1 MKVLM
6 MTDQEIWDILKV
18 LAALLHMGNIKYK
31 GKVIDNLDATD
42 IPDHSNVERVATI
55 LGVQKPSLV
64 DALTSKTIFAQ
75 GESVV
80 STLNTNQSKDIRD
93 AFAKGIYGRLFV
105 FIVKKINAAI
115 FKSEVKFSEKCAIGV
130 LDIFGFENFDTNS
143 FEQFCINFA
152 NENLQQ
158 FFVQHIFKM
167 EQEEYNHEAINWQ
180 HIEFV
185 DNQEALDLI
194 AVRPL
199 NIMALVD
206 EESKFP
212 KVTHAEHNTKCSWG
226 KSSAGNMSS
235 CHHKPNI
242 YQTFVISQCASPKQ
256 SPVLDTKY
264 TFLNLISVWGKS
276 LIIFFLIFLILRRL
290 KGSKSTC
297 KRVTLCPPSA
307 THLLNSRHPEWTG
320 HPWTLPFLFTT

>member
-1 MKVLM
+1 MPLFQGGSTVCDGRDDAAEFADVRSAMKVLM
-6 MTDQEIWDILKV
+6 MSDQEIWDILKI

-42 IPDHSNVERVATI
+42 IPDHSNVERVSAI
-55 LGVQKPSLV
+55 LGVGKQSLV

-105 FIVKKINAAI
+105 YIVKKINNAI
-115 FKSEVKFSEKCAIGV
+115 FKPDLIGRSGDRSAIGI
-130 LDIFGFENFDTNS
+130 LDIFGFENFDMNS

-199 NIMALVD
+199 NIIALVD

-212 KVTHAEHNTKCSWG
+212 
-226 KSSAGNMSS
+226 
-235 CHHKPNI
+235 
-242 YQTFVISQCASPKQ
+242 
-256 SPVLDTKY
+256 
-264 TFLNLISVWGKS
+264 
-276 LIIFFLIFLILRRL
+276 
-290 KGSKSTC
+290 
-297 KRVTLCPPSA
+297 RVNC
-307 THLLNSRHPEWTG
+307 
-320 HPWTLPFLFTT
+320 